1 MVKKGSFITLE
12 GTEGVG
18 KTTQLAYV
26 KELLLEEG
34 HDLIV
39 TREPGGTNLGEGIRG
54 LLLDRTYTGM
64 ASDTELLLMF
74 AARAEHLDKVIKPA
88 LASGKTVLSDR
99 FTDASFAY
107 QGYGRKIPL
116 ERIASLEAFV
126 QGDLRPDL
134 TLLLDAPVE
143 IGLERAGKR
152 SKADR
157 FETEQARFFND
168 VRQGYLQMAREF
180 PNRYRVIDAA
190 RDLEIIQAE
199 IRQLVLAEA
208 A

>member
-1 MVKKGSFITLE
+1 MKKGSFITLE

-26 KELLLEEG
+26 EQLLLDTG

-39 TREPGGTNLGEGIRG
+39 TREPGGTALGEGIRS
-54 LLLDRTYTGM
+54 LLLDKIYTGM
-64 ASDTELLLMF
+64 ASDTELLMMF

-88 LASGKTVLSDR
+88 LAAGKTVLSDR

-107 QGYGRKIPL
+107 QGYGRKIDLGRISAL
-116 ERIASLEAFV
+116 EDFV

-134 TLLLDAPVE
+134 TILLDAPVE

-157 FETEQARFFND
+157 FETEQATFFND
-168 VRQGYLQMAREF
+168 VRHGYLQMAELF
-180 PNRYRVIDAA
+180 PQRYRVIDASKG
-190 RDLEIIQAE
+190 LEAVQAQ
-199 IRQLVLAEA
+199 IRQLLLDEA